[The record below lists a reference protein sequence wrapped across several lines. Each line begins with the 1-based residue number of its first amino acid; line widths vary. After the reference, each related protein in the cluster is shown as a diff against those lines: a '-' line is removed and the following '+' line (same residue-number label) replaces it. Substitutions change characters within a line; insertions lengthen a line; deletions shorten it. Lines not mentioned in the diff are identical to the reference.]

1 MAKKAAG
8 IVMLD
13 LAWCGGLSEAKK
25 IATMAEAHHLP
36 VAPHDCTGPITLIS
50 SIHLSMNCPNALIQ
64 ETVRAYYTGWYKELV
79 TDLPRIE
86 NGYVYPMAK
95 PGLGTR
101 LLPDIGRRKDALVRR
116 TDSV

>member
-1 MAKKAAG
+1 
-8 IVMLD
+8 
-13 LAWCGGLSEAKK
+13 
-25 IATMAEAHHLP
+25 
-36 VAPHDCTGPITLIS
+36 
-50 SIHLSMNCPNALIQ
+50 MNCPNALIQ